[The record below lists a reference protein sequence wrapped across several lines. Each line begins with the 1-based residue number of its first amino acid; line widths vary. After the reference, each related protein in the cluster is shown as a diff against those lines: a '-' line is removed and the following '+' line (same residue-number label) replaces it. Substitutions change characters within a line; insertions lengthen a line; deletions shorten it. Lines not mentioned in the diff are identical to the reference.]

1 MAQNQKNVTKADMIS
16 EIASRTGL
24 NKADV
29 KTVIETFIA
38 LVKEAIA
45 EWFSIQLRSY
55 GTFFRKKKASKKAR
69 NISKGTTIEIPTHET
84 PAYKPSKE
92 FADSIRNQ

>member
-29 KTVIETFIA
+29 ETFIA

-45 EWFSIQLRSY
+45 EGFSIQLRGF

-69 NISKGTTIEIPTHET
+69 NISKGTTIEIPAHET

>member
-24 NKADV
+24 TKRMSNGYRNLHCSGQGGDRRRVFHPVARLRNLLPQEERPPR
-29 KTVIETFIA
+29 KT
-38 LVKEAIA
+38 
-45 EWFSIQLRSY
+45 
-55 GTFFRKKKASKKAR
+55 R
-69 NISKGTTIEIPTHET
+69 NISKGTTIEIPAHET

>member
-29 KTVIETFIA
+29 KTVIET
-38 LVKEAIA
+38 
-45 EWFSIQLRSY
+45 
-55 GTFFRKKKASKKAR
+55 SKKAR
-69 NISKGTTIEIPTHET
+69 NISKGTTIEIPAHET

>member
-45 EWFSIQLRSY
+45 RRVFHPVARLRNLLPQEESLQES
-55 GTFFRKKKASKKAR
+55 AQ
-69 NISKGTTIEIPTHET
+69 H
-84 PAYKPSKE
+84 
-92 FADSIRNQ
+92 Q

>member
-45 EWFSIQLRSY
+45 EGFSIQLRAFLEA
-55 GTFFRKKKASKKAR
+55 FFLRKKVPKPR
-69 NISKGTTIEIPTHET
+69 NFSKGTTIEIPAHET

>member
-45 EWFSIQLRSY
+45 EGFSIQLRGF
-55 GTFFRKKKASKKAR
+55 GTIIDSCVNKK
-69 NISKGTTIEIPTHET
+69 NM
-84 PAYKPSKE
+84 
-92 FADSIRNQ
+92 

>member
-45 EWFSIQLRSY
+45 EGFSIQLRGF
-55 GTFFRKKKASKKAR
+55 GTFFRKKKEKLR
-69 NISKGTTIEIPTHET
+69 T
-84 PAYKPSKE
+84 
-92 FADSIRNQ
+92 

>member
-45 EWFSIQLRSY
+45 EGFSIQFL
-55 GTFFRKKKASKKAR
+55 GF
-69 NISKGTTIEIPTHET
+69 
-84 PAYKPSKE
+84 
-92 FADSIRNQ
+92 